1 MNREEILKIL
11 KKYNLDAKK
20 YVVISG
26 AAMVLYGF
34 KDETPDIDIAV
45 TKSYYKELL
54 EKYDCVLENI
64 DKNGNKAYLID
75 DTINFGI
82 NYYSRSKEYIEK
94 IPVQRLKDLISLK
107 QKLNRKK
114 DREDLKLIFEKMK

>member
-1 MNREEILKIL
+1 MNREQILKIL
-11 KKYNLDAKK
+11 KKYNFNPKK

-34 KDETPDIDIAV
+34 REETPDIDIAV
-45 TKSYYKELL
+45 TKEYYKELL

-75 DTINFGI
+75 DIVNFGT
-82 NYYSRSKEYIEK
+82 NYYCRSKEYIEN

-107 QKLNRKK
+107 QKLNRTKDKK
-114 DREDLKLIFEKMK
+114 DLKLIFEKMK